1 MSWRGEKLLLA
12 HLFTHEERWKLRDE
26 YLIHLQERFKRLKS
40 LKPEM
45 KSRADPYRLMCCRF
59 GIGYLRHLTKSSR
72 QLRSELEEDE
82 QQDRQ

>member
-40 LKPEM
+40 LKSEM
-45 KSRADPYRLMCCRF
+45 KSRADHVLPFRHKESEAPY
-59 GIGYLRHLTKSSR
+59 
-72 QLRSELEEDE
+72 
-82 QQDRQ
+82 

>member
-1 MSWRGEKLLLA
+1 MLLA

-45 KSRADPYRLMCCRF
+45 KSRADYVLPFRR
-59 GIGYLRHLTKSSR
+59 TT
-72 QLRSELEEDE
+72 SEGFDKEHQAVQE
-82 QQDRQ
+82 